1 MYLEFYKLKEFPFS
15 ITCEEK
21 FFYESAIHAET
32 LANMMYTV
40 QQRKGMVLITGE
52 VGAGKTFLGN
62 MLGARLGAGC
72 LTIQMQNPP
81 QSAKQLVRAVAAHIG
96 VNVRSSAD
104 KQSLV
109 EELEQ
114 HLIRLHNR
122 GRLVA
127 LILDE
132 SQDLPAVSLE
142 EIRLLWNWENK
153 GQRLVQIVLIGQ
165 PELRQKLKEAKWEP
179 LRQRIVLS
187 YHLGHLSAE
196 DTCGYIDHRIA
207 VASDDGCLAEFTH
220 EAKADIYAA
229 TDGIPRLINVL
240 CDNALLVGYAKSI
253 HLIDKPII
261 AEVLRDMTCW
271 GLRVPDPQPEPSK
284 RNETSIATLE

>member
-1 MYLEFYKLKEFPFS
+1 MYLSFYKLREFPFS
-15 ITCEEK
+15 ITCDER
-21 FFYESAIHAET
+21 FFYESAIHAEA

-52 VGAGKTFLGN
+52 VGAGKTFLSN
-62 MLGARLGAGC
+62 MLGARLGPGC
-72 LTIQMQNPP
+72 LTVMMKNPP
-81 QSAKQLVRAVAAHIG
+81 QSPKQLIRAVAARVGI
-96 VNVRSSAD
+96 NVRNSAD
-104 KQSLV
+104 KLGLT
-109 EELEQ
+109 EELEE

-132 SQDLPAVSLE
+132 SQDLPTASLE
-142 EIRLLWNWENK
+142 EIRLLWNWENQGK
-153 GQRLVQIVLIGQ
+153 RLIQVVLVGQ
-165 PELRQKLKEAKWEP
+165 PDLRSRLQEARWEP

-196 DTCGYIDHRIA
+196 DTVGYIDHRIK
-207 VASDDGCLAEFTH
+207 VASEDDAEAGFSA
-220 EAKADIYAA
+220 EAKSDIHAA

-240 CDNALLVGYAKSI
+240 CDNALLVGYARGI
-253 HLIDKPII
+253 HVIDRSVV

-271 GLRVPDPQPEPSK
+271 GLRVAEALPESPGRNEPSM
-284 RNETSIATLE
+284 TSKE